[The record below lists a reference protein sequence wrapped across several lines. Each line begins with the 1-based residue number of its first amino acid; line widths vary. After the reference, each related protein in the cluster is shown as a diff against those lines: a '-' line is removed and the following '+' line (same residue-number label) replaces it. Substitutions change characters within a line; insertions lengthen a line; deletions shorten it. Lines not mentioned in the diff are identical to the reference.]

1 MKVYGTYANS
11 ILKNEKNSLVQNLLG
26 KMKVHINVAVTIG
39 KDIMKLI

>member
-11 ILKNEKNSLVQNLLG
+11 ILKNEKIAWFKTFLG